1 MSTQNQILCITCI
14 NCNDEIPKN
23 SLCECGVKAKF
34 IHKFMR
40 GMHEDKFNVNSI
52 RSLIEKGANPNTD
65 NFRVNGKN
73 YSAVTYVLE
82 FSTNIELMR
91 YFLSKQQMS
100 QNILNFITD
109 NIFMAVYFDNENL
122 VKFLLENAMIDNINK
137 KCLLKIKNQVK
148 YTPLHYAALKGK
160 FAIAR
165 LILNS
170 NLKLEYLEI
179 CLGIFISKQQY
190 SLAKNILDKKINPN
204 FIAITSTLTSP
215 ENNSPLTYAVKKG
228 DIFAIKL
235 LTEYGADPTFNV
247 NGTTAL
253 QLAFSSKKFEI
264 VMIFLGSI
272 VSNIFRNDTSPAT
285 PLPGFVEIL
294 EARRD
299 GSIRAPQGSA
309 ESANFW
315 KTLPRFDA
323 RENFCKKFFLYYAID
338 FNNLDFM
345 RFLLRPEQNIVFDE
359 LNNEGYTPLL
369 YALKRENIDI
379 EIVKILS
386 SSYDVNQKNPIN
398 KLTWRP
404 VLLAIDSNN
413 LDAVKDLL
421 NKGAKIDLVTL
432 SNNIKWTP
440 ILYAVYKGS
449 LPIVEELMNRGVD
462 INKFIREVRSP
473 FNYSIQ
479 VLCEDYAE
487 KFECRFRIF
496 KFFLDNKD
504 KYKIDINL
512 VDIFAMTP
520 LKWAIECRK
529 DNVIKLLLESNATV
543 DQTILDLATT
553 FDSSQEI
560 IQIITDKMP
569 KKDEDNSQKRKR
581 STYLSIGTGAGPVH
595 SLVTPVSSDRL
606 SFPSGSAQ
614 TSPGGTLLTTSVTTS
629 TTTVKTTTTMSVLNA
644 DPDEAARILMSLGE
658 VSGNSKV
665 EETKVSIESNEENES
680 KKVKLD
686 TSVIDLTLDDD

>member
-14 NCNDEIPKN
+14 NCDDEIPKN
-23 SLCECGVKAKF
+23 GLCKCGFQAKF

-52 RSLIEKGANPNTD
+52 RSLIEKGANPNTY
-65 NFRVNGKN
+65 NFRVKGKN
-73 YSAVTYVLE
+73 YSAVTYVLG
-82 FSTNIELMR
+82 FSTNIELIR
-91 YFLSKQQMS
+91 YFISKQQMS

-122 VKFLLENAMIDNINK
+122 VKFLLENTMIDNINK
-137 KCLLKIKNQVK
+137 KCLLKIKTQVK
-148 YTPLHYAALKGK
+148 YTPLHYAALKDK

-204 FIAITSTLTSP
+204 FIAITSILTSP

-228 DIFAIKL
+228 DVFAIKL

-264 VMIFLGSI
+264 VMILLGSI

-285 PLPGFVEIL
+285 PFPG
-294 EARRD
+294 
-299 GSIRAPQGSA
+299 RAPQGSA

-315 KTLPRFDA
+315 KALPRFDA

-338 FNNLDFM
+338 FNDCDFVK
-345 RFLLRPEQNIVFDE
+345 FLVSPEQNIVFDE

-369 YALKRENIDI
+369 YALKREDIDI

-479 VLCEDYAE
+479 VLCDD
-487 KFECRFRIF
+487 FENRFSIF

-512 VDIFAMTP
+512 VDVFGMTP

-529 DNVIKLLLESNATV
+529 DNVIKLLLESNAIV
-543 DQTILDLATT
+543 DQSVLGLATEAN
-553 FDSSQEI
+553 SSQEI
-560 IQIITDKMP
+560 IQRITDKMP
-569 KKDEDNSQKRKR
+569 KNDDANSKKRKR
-581 STYLSIGTGAGPVH
+581 LASLSIGTGSSGAGPVH
-595 SLVTPVSSDRL
+595 SLVTPAASDRS
-606 SFPSGSAQ
+606 SFLTGSAQ

-629 TTTVKTTTTMSVLNA
+629 TTTVKTTTTMSVLSE
-644 DPDEAARILMSLGE
+644 DPDEAARILVSLSE
-658 VSGNSKV
+658 ISGG
-665 EETKVSIESNEENES
+665 SNEEKEL

-686 TSVIDLTLDDD
+686 ISSVIDLTQDD